1 MSVDFTSLR
10 EDISSRYSELKACG
24 ANKPGGGGFST
35 GNTCARGGKG
45 GKSGKEVYGTEA
57 KKGDEVRV
65 ISGSRKGAVGVLTTG
80 GFARESYEVK
90 FKDSKFPERISVEKL
105 VYN

>member
-1 MSVDFTSLR
+1 MSVDFKSLS
-10 EDISSRYSELKACG
+10 DGISSRYSEIKACG
-24 ANKPGGGGFST
+24 ANKPGGGGFAA
-35 GNTCARGGKG
+35 GNTCARGS
-45 GKSGKEVYGTEA
+45 KSGKEVYGTEA

-65 ISGSRKGAVGVLTTG
+65 VSGPRKGAVGVLTTG

-105 VYN
+105 VYK